1 MTPRGKRIIDVD
13 NNEQQG
19 DAGDCTR
26 AARLRARDCTRA
38 ARLRARDAPEQHD
51 SAQETA
57 VIETPAHWSPT
68 DWLGKAVIACDGK
81 KIGKLHDV
89 YVDVETDLP
98 QFGTVKEGFFRKHL
112 TFVPLVGVTVSPGGL
127 KVTAMREQVRTAPN
141 LDLHG
146 QEMSQEDESTLYH
159 HFKMN
164 YIVIANESGRRL
176 ARR

>member
-1 MTPRGKRIIDVD
+1 MSATTNNKVTQETAPDQD
-13 NNEQQG
+13 N
-19 DAGDCTR
+19 
-26 AARLRARDCTRA
+26 
-38 ARLRARDAPEQHD
+38 

-57 VIETPAHWSPT
+57 PDQDNSAQEAAVIESPAQWSPV
-68 DWLGKAVIACDGK
+68 DWLGKPVIACDGK

-98 QFGTVKEGFFRKHL
+98 QFGTVKKGFFRKHL

-127 KVTAMREQVRTAPN
+127 QVTVTKEQVREAPN
-141 LDLHG
+141 LNLHG

-164 YIVIANESGRRL
+164 YIVITNESGRRL

>member
-1 MTPRGKRIIDVD
+1 MSTTT
-13 NNEQQG
+13 NNKVTQETAPEQHDSAQE
-19 DAGDCTR
+19 T
-26 AARLRARDCTRA
+26 
-38 ARLRARDAPEQHD
+38 APEQHD

-127 KVTAMREQVRTAPN
+127 KVTTMREQVRTAPN